1 MPSIGS
7 VSLYA
12 GNFVF
17 LSPSN
22 TSANLQNLIFCIEH
36 TDSHHGKVKHIFL
49 KIGLDL
55 TIMTRFRLSAIQ
67 TNISF
72 LMECEHE
79 TTY

>member
-36 TDSHHGKVKHIFL
+36 TDSHHGRSSIFF